1 MVTIDIDSSL
11 LWQIANF
18 LLLLVL
24 LNYVLYRP
32 IRGIIRQRAE
42 KMAQL
47 KGDIQASEEGAK
59 SKTSEL
65 EAQRMEA
72 RRSGAEAAE
81 ELKNQGKAKERELVE
96 AATAEME
103 ETVAKIRE
111 EISREITQARE
122 DLKAQIQNF
131 GVDLAQ
137 KILGRS
143 VQ

>member
-47 KGDIQASEEGAK
+47 RGDIEASEEGTKAQGA
-59 SKTSEL
+59 EL
-65 EAQRMEA
+65 ENQRVQA
-72 RRSGAEAAE
+72 RRSGAEVAE
-81 ELKNQGKAKERELVE
+81 GLKGQGKVKERELIE

-103 ETVAKIRE
+103 QTVAKIRVE
-111 EISREITQARE
+111 VTREITQARE
-122 DLKAQIQNF
+122 DLKAEIRTF